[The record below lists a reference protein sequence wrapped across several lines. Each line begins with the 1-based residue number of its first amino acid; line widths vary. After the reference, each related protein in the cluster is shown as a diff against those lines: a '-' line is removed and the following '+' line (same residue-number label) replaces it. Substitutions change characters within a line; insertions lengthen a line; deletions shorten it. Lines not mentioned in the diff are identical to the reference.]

1 MKKIVLLMI
10 LTCLFACNKKNNPEL
25 IGKWKL
31 ENISGGFAGGGYDAE
46 FTFLN
51 IRNEKDC
58 IWLDS
63 LNNPL
68 VSGRYHLSSSNG
80 KECIEF
86 NIKNKPKSFFFD
98 TNLEYI
104 FYSSDTLYM
113 RPCFECYD
121 CFGKLKYCLWK
132 I

>member
-1 MKKIVLLMI
+1 MKKIVLLLI
-10 LTCLFACNKKNNPEL
+10 LTGLFACNKNTNPKL

-31 ENISGGFAGGGYDAE
+31 ENISGGFTGGGYDAE
-46 FTFLN
+46 FIILN

-68 VSGRYHLSSSNG
+68 VLGRYHLSSSNG
-80 KECIEF
+80 KECIGF

-104 FYSSDTLYM
+104 FYSNDTLYM
-113 RPCFECYD
+113 RPCFECSD
-121 CFGKLKYCLWK
+121 CFDYLFIKEN
-132 I
+132 